1 MGMRYLPI
9 NSGSTAVTKVIA
21 EKIQLIINK
30 KERKESMK
38 RVLCL
43 LLVIVMLFSVVACAK
58 TEDPGETSESLVID
72 ETDKSAFSTVR
83 KEDYQGAVIDLV
95 YRAASAEWDFNATEP
110 NGEVLNDAVFEK
122 NLMVSET
129 LNVELNV
136 IGLNTTGE
144 LVDAVRKDNMS
155 GDSAYDFCGIPIDVI
170 TLSTEG
176 LLYDLKQMSDID
188 TTQQWWDQSFVNNMS
203 INGSVY
209 ALLGDISVT
218 VNLASS
224 ALCFNKQLFKELNME
239 EPYDLVREGK
249 WTYDKL
255 LEYVAGYSTDITPD
269 GIWDENDQYGITGW
283 ASETAFST
291 FYGSGFQF
299 AKINASGELEID
311 YDRKKVTNI
320 YDKIYRLWITEN
332 NYFVSGSSSKH
343 SFAWDVFA
351 DDRALFVDTV
361 ISKIGQMLSEMES
374 DYGIIPQ
381 PKYDEDADYASYI
394 AYTIPITCVP
404 KVVADPQMV
413 GNVIE
418 AYCTASYDIV
428 TPDLFEIVTKL
439 QHADDLDSGEMIDII
454 IRNKVVD
461 PAHWFMLNG
470 FSDFSMVLL
479 NAKTNTVSSYLK
491 SATSGAAKQVENIN
505 KAYKGITN

>member
-1 MGMRYLPI
+1 
-9 NSGSTAVTKVIA
+9 
-21 EKIQLIINK
+21 
-30 KERKESMK
+30 MK
-38 RVLCL
+38 RVLSL
-43 LLVIVMLFSVVACAK
+43 FLVIVMLFSIAACAK
-58 TEDPGETSESLVID
+58 TKDSEETSETIVIE

-83 KEDYQGAVIDLV
+83 KEDYQGAVIDVL
-95 YRAASAEWDFNATEP
+95 YRAASAEWDFNAAAI
-110 NGEVLNDAVFEK
+110 NGEVLNDAVFKK

-129 LNVELNV
+129 FNVELNV

-144 LVDAVRKDNMS
+144 LVDAVRRENMS
-155 GDSAYDFCGIPIDVI
+155 GASAYDFCGIPIDVI

-188 TTQQWWDQSFVNNMS
+188 TTKEWWDQSFVENMS
-203 INGSVY
+203 VNGSLY
-209 ALLGDISVT
+209 AILGDISVT

-255 LEYVAGYSTDITPD
+255 LEYVVGYSDDINFDET
-269 GIWDENDQYGITGW
+269 WDENDQYGITGW

-299 AKINASGELEID
+299 AKINDAGELQID
-311 YDRKKVTNI
+311 YDRMKVVNI
-320 YDKIYRLWITEN
+320 YEKIYRLWVTEN

-361 ISKIGQMLSEMES
+361 ISKIGQMLSNMES
-374 DYGIIPQ
+374 EYGIIPQ

-413 GNVIE
+413 GNIIE
-418 AYCTASYDIV
+418 AYCTASYDLV

-439 QHADDLDSGEMIDII
+439 QHAHDSDSGEMIDII

-470 FSDFSMVLL
+470 FCDFSMVLL

-491 SATSGAAKQVENIN
+491 SATNGAAKQVENIN